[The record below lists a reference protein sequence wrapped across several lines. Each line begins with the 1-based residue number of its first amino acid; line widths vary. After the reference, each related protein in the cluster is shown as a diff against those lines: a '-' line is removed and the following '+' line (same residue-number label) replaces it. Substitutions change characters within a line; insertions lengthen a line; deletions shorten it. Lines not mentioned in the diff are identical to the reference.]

1 MSPQPQRIE
10 LGFPHRAYI
19 RIAISAAPLGLAAF
33 VLVHIWHIVSPEPDY
48 DWGRYPSNH
57 VVGLA
62 VSAVVAMVIACALF
76 AIRERGAY
84 VTWDAHG
91 ITEWIGRAPRVAI
104 VWADARVSRARFRVR
119 SKGGTY
125 GDGEIEQWDDGRGR
139 LITIAST
146 TRGIPGW
153 LLRKRCLGA
162 TGAITPP
169 PGVRP
174 AAGEGIVPDTTYT
187 RTLSWWTWP
196 LRLGY
201 LPLFFMLETLLDRR
215 QRLDGSTLFAL
226 ALVTLP
232 LCLRLVRP
240 LMELWR
246 VTRASTR
253 MAGARRVEILGN
265 AGPDGVST
273 GAVVQAREA
282 DGTMVEIDTAPLSH
296 DDALLALRRGPV
308 WVLGPRPEARGGGPD
323 AMPYRQGVA
332 APVRIRVDRLE
343 HDGMRAARASL
354 IGAITL
360 ELLARFGVAVIPTL
374 YFAAM
379 DVFLARPDPYGY

>member
-1 MSPQPQRIE
+1 MSPKPQRID
-10 LGFPHRAYI
+10 LGFPHRSYI
-19 RIAISAAPLGLAAF
+19 RIAIAAAPLGLAAF
-33 VLVHIWHIVSPEPDY
+33 ALVHVWHIVSPEPDY
-48 DWGRYPSNH
+48 DWGRYPADH
-57 VVGLA
+57 VVGFA
-62 VSAVVAMVIACALF
+62 ISGVVAMVIACALF
-76 AIRERGAY
+76 AIREPGAY

-91 ITEWIGRAPRVAI
+91 VTEWIGRAPRVAI
-104 VWADARVSRARFRVR
+104 AWADARVSRTRFRVR

-139 LITIAST
+139 RITIAST

-162 TGAITPP
+162 TGAVTPP

-174 AAGEGIVPDTTYT
+174 AAGEGVVPDTTYT

-201 LPLFFMLETLLDRR
+201 LPLFFTVGSLLDRPSAMEGFTPVAVV
-215 QRLDGSTLFAL
+215 LITM
-226 ALVTLP
+226 P

-246 VTRASTR
+246 VTRASSR
-253 MAGARRVEILGN
+253 MAGARRVEIIGN
-265 AGPDGVST
+265 AGPDGAST

-282 DGTMVEIDTAPLSH
+282 DGTVVEIDTLPLSH
-296 DDALLALRRGPV
+296 DDALLPVRRGPV
-308 WVLGPRPEARGGGPD
+308 WVVGPRPEVRGGGPD

-332 APVRIRVDRLE
+332 VPVRIRVDRLE
-343 HDGMRAARASL
+343 HDGHRGARASL

-360 ELLARFGVAVIPTL
+360 ELFARFGVAVIPTL

-379 DVFLARPDPYGY
+379 EVFLVTPHPYGY